1 MGRLHQKKTDQEKR
15 EKRKKIQ
22 EDKLETES
30 SSVKKAYVPA
40 KTAVKAKEINK
51 NSFFHRSIEFV
62 KEAKGEL
69 KRVVWPGRKQ
79 TIASTIMVVVF
90 VAIISSFLG
99 LADFILS
106 GLMVLVLRS

>member
-22 EDKLETES
+22 DDRADQDS
-30 SSVKKAYVPA
+30 NSVKKTYVP
-40 KTAVKAKEINK
+40 VKASTKQKEINK
-51 NSFFHRSIEFV
+51 NSFFWRSVEFV

-69 KRVVWPGRKQ
+69 KRVVWPGRRQ
-79 TIASTIMVVVF
+79 TMASTIMVVVF

-106 GLMVLVLRS
+106 GLMTFVLRS

>member
-1 MGRLHQKKTDQEKR
+1 MGRLQQKKTDQEKR
-15 EKRKKIQ
+15 EKRKKSQ
-22 EDKLETES
+22 EEVSDVKVKSEKKSFIPVKT
-30 SSVKKAYVPA
+30 VKKV
-40 KTAVKAKEINK
+40 KEINK

-79 TIASTIMVVVF
+79 TVASTIMVIVF
-90 VAIISSFLG
+90 VAIVSSFLG

-106 GLMVLVLRS
+106 GLMALVLRS